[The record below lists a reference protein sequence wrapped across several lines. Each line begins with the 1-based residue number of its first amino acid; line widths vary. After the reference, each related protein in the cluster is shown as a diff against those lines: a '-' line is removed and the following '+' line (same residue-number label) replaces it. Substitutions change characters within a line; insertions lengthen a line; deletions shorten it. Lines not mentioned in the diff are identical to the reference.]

1 MKLEI
6 IKWIILIAILG
17 LSTSIGIKI
26 SQRYMR
32 REFELKEVKS
42 ALNMFKSK
50 IKYTYEPIPDTF
62 MEIANNYS
70 CNISNMFRTASIK
83 MKEKSAG
90 EAWNEAVD
98 STYSNM
104 NNEDKN
110 VLKSLSKM
118 LGKTDLDGQ
127 LKEIELTDNFL
138 NYQIE
143 KAEKERMKN
152 EKLYKTLGFVAG
164 VGIVIILV

>member
-1 MKLEI
+1 MQI
-6 IKWIILIAILG
+6 VKWIILILILG
-17 LSTSIGIKI
+17 LSTNIGIKV
-26 SQRYMR
+26 SQKYKK
-32 REFELKEVKS
+32 RELELKEIKS

-50 IKYTYEPIPDTF
+50 IKYTYEPIADTF
-62 MEIANNYS
+62 NDIADNYS
-70 CNISNMFRTASIK
+70 CNVSNMFRTASNI

-90 EAWNEAVD
+90 DAWNEAVD
-98 STYSNM
+98 STYLNLNS
-104 NNEDKN
+104 EDKN

-143 KAEKERMKN
+143 KAESERQKN
-152 EKLYKTLGFVAG
+152 EKLYKTLGLVAG
-164 VGIVIILV
+164 AGIVIVLI